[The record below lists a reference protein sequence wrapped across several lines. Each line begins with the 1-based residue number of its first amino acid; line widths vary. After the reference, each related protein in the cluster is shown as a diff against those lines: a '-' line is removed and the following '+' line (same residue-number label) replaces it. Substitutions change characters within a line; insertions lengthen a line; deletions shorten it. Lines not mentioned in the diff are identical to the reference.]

1 MLWNKASDDM
11 TPQEDIK
18 YSIYYTSYSETCLEN
33 LDILAPQTGAPCN
46 VLIPNFQEMTSG
58 EWNSMVR
65 GTNIK
70 TTNGGTQ
77 LTVDVEGLTP
87 TTKYYFTGVCKS

>member
-1 MLWNKASDDM
+1 VA
-11 TPQEDIK
+11 
-18 YSIYYTSYSETCLEN
+18 
-33 LDILAPQTGAPCN
+33 
-46 VLIPNFQEMTSG
+46 SG

-87 TTKYYFTGVCKS
+87 TTKYYFTIIAEDNNINKFQYGILTTITASE